1 MANNKPKSDKPLVMI
16 ADPDVAVRELVSHF
30 IVEAGYEVVFA
41 SEGYEALDGARK
53 MLPIAVLADVLL
65 PKLDGLAL
73 CRLLKG
79 DPETQHIITVIV
91 FSVLA
96 AEERSKRA
104 GADAFLKKPLE
115 RTRVLKVLRNATKE
129 QEVAND

>member
-1 MANNKPKSDKPLVMI
+1 MANNKSKSVKPLILI
-16 ADPDVAVRELVSHF
+16 ADPDAAVRELVSQF
-30 IVEAGYEVVFA
+30 VSEAGYEVVCTT
-41 SEGYEALDGARK
+41 EGYEALDTARK
-53 MLPIAVLADVLL
+53 LLPAAVLADVLL

-79 DPETQHIITVIV
+79 DPDTQHIVTVVV

-104 GADAFLKKPLE
+104 GADAFIKKPLE
-115 RTRVLKVLRNATKE
+115 KNRVLKILERAT
-129 QEVAND
+129 AAGGASD

>member
-1 MANNKPKSDKPLVMI
+1 MADKKATEKKSIVMV
-16 ADPDVAVRELVSHF
+16 ADPDFAVRELVSHF
-30 IVEAGYEVVFA
+30 LIEAGYEVVFA
-41 SEGYEALDGARK
+41 SDGYDALDNARK
-53 MLPIAVLADVLL
+53 LLPVAILADVLL

-73 CRLLKG
+73 CRILKN
-79 DPETQHIITVIV
+79 DEQTQHIITVIV

-115 RTRVLKVLRNATKE
+115 KTRLLRILQKATDE
-129 QEVAND
+129 DGHD